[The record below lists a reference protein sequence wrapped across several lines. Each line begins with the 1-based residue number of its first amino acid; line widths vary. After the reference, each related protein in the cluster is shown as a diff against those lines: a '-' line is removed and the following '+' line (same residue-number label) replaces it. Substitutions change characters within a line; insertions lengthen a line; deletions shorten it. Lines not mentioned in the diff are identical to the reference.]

1 MASELVVYTDENKM
15 GSKLVVYTDEKWV
28 IDICKN
34 LLHEVEQN
42 THDEIIVSVS
52 QVPKSLRSSNPEA
65 FTPQF
70 VGLGPYHHHK
80 PDLIMNDKLKLG
92 SSKRALKHLFNH
104 FDTETLQLRLESI
117 LSHSH
122 IQAFYHIDVASKY
135 TYQTLLYLLTID
147 GLFLLGLL
155 HRALTIKPQ
164 QDQQCSHFLTG
175 KHGISVVNSA
185 GVELTMNFI
194 VRDVFMLE
202 NQIPT
207 HFLKQVHEAVVTI
220 TSDEIE
226 SSLEREAYQNLG
238 PSMRLFCE
246 SLCPFVHEF
255 QVIKNPEDHAHLLD
269 LMYQLIVPNPSDD
282 EQPPESDFKPKPNS
296 EPEPQ
301 SESES
306 KSKPQSKLE
315 SQSTPKPPSES
326 ESESESESKSKPQS
340 NLESESMS
348 KPQPESVTKTKSE
361 SESQTQSNDKK
372 ETSFTCCSAC
382 ITFLAVFV
390 AIFIIIGFIIKFIF
404 TVFFWILKTLF
415 RFIKWALRPLVKL
428 LNFINP
434 FVEVIYD
441 FLLKNETKFSYVK
454 PWTKIVGEI
463 KKTSENIIKEDYS
476 TNWDNNI
483 SNVTIPSVTEL
494 HNAEIKF
501 QPSDK
506 GGNGLSSIDFD
517 EIKCQFKLPIIK
529 LDVNSEVIIRNL
541 MAYESLIKSEG
552 LIFTR
557 YIELMRALINS
568 TEDVKLLIN
577 EKIIETEMSY
587 EAVAQLF
594 NGLLG
599 KSIRPIKVQNLDQV
613 IKRVNAKFK
622 SSQAQKMAMIK
633 YMSSYGK
640 MLTGLAAIVFLVLTA
655 VQTYC
660 SAFGCAGNSNYKGS
674 SSMHQDGEYV
684 TNANHLFMSS
694 M

>member
-1 MASELVVYTDENKM
+1 MASNV
-15 GSKLVVYTDEKWV
+15 VVYTDEKWV

-65 FTPQF
+65 FIPQF
-70 VGLGPYHHHK
+70 IGLGPYHHYK
-80 PDLIMNDKLKLG
+80 SDLIMNDKLKLD
-92 SSKRALKHLFNH
+92 SSKRALKHLFHH
-104 FDTETLQLRLESI
+104 FDTKTLQHRLESI

-122 IQAFYHIDVASKY
+122 IQAFYHIDIASKY

-155 HRALTIKPQ
+155 HRALTAKPQ
-164 QDQQCSHFLTG
+164 QDQQYSYFLTG
-175 KHGISVVNSA
+175 KHGIFMVNSA
-185 GVELTMNFI
+185 GVEMTINFI

-207 HFLKQVHEAVVTI
+207 YFLKKVHEAVVTI

-226 SSLEREAYQNLG
+226 SSREKEAHQNLG

-246 SLCPFVHEF
+246 SLCPFLHEF
-255 QVIKNPEDHAHLLD
+255 QLTKNPEDHAHLLD
-269 LMYQLIVPNPSDD
+269 LMYHLIVPNHSDH
-282 EQPPESDFKPKPNS
+282 EQPLESILNPEPKSKPES
-296 EPEPQ
+296 Q
-301 SESES
+301 SVSES

-315 SQSTPKPPSES
+315 SESSSKPQ
-326 ESESESESKSKPQS
+326 SESESKLKPQS
-340 NLESESMS
+340 DNE
-348 KPQPESVTKTKSE
+348 VKSE
-361 SESQTQSNDKK
+361 PQNQPNDKK
-372 ETSFTCCSAC
+372 EVSYACSIF
-382 ITFLAVFV
+382 ITFLAFFV

-404 TVFFWILKTLF
+404 TIFFWMLKTLF
-415 RFIKWALRPLVKL
+415 SFIKWALRPLVNL
-428 LNFINP
+428 FNFINP

-441 FLLKNETKFSYVK
+441 FLSKNETRFSYIK

-463 KKTSENIIKEDYS
+463 KKTSENIRKEDYS
-476 TNWDNNI
+476 TNWDSNM

-494 HNAEIKF
+494 HNAGIKF

-506 GGNGLSSIDFD
+506 TGNGISSIDFD
-517 EIKCQFKLPIIK
+517 EIKCQFYLPVIK
-529 LDVNSEVIIRNL
+529 LDSNSEVIIRNL
-541 MAYESLIKSEG
+541 MAYESLIKSKG

-557 YIELMRALINS
+557 YIELMRGIID
-568 TEDVKLLIN
+568 TPEDVKLLIN

-587 EAVAQLF
+587 ETVAQLF
-594 NGLLG
+594 KGLMG
-599 KSIRPIKVQNLDQV
+599 KSIRPIKVQNLDKV
-613 IKRVNAKFK
+613 IKRVNAKYK

-640 MLTGLAAIVFLVLTA
+640 MLTALAAIVFLVLTA

-660 SAFGCAGNSNYKGS
+660 SAFGCASNSNYKGS

-684 TNANHLFMSS
+684 SNVFMSS

>member
-70 VGLGPYHHHK
+70 VGLGPYHHYK

-255 QVIKNPEDHAHLLD
+255 Q
-269 LMYQLIVPNPSDD
+269 
-282 EQPPESDFKPKPNS
+282 
-296 EPEPQ
+296 
-301 SESES
+301 
-306 KSKPQSKLE
+306 
-315 SQSTPKPPSES
+315 
-326 ESESESESKSKPQS
+326 
-340 NLESESMS
+340 
-348 KPQPESVTKTKSE
+348 
-361 SESQTQSNDKK
+361 
-372 ETSFTCCSAC
+372 
-382 ITFLAVFV
+382 
-390 AIFIIIGFIIKFIF
+390 
-404 TVFFWILKTLF
+404 
-415 RFIKWALRPLVKL
+415 
-428 LNFINP
+428 
-434 FVEVIYD
+434 
-441 FLLKNETKFSYVK
+441 NETKFSYVK